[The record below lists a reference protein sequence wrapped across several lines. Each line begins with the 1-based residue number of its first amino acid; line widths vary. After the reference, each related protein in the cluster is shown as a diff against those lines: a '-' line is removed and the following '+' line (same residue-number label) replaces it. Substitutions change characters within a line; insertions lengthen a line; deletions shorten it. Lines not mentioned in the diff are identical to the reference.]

1 MPVTLP
7 PTPVQHR
14 YSRTKL
20 TAFYVASFAIV
31 IALLWTF
38 RILIKP
44 LLLAG
49 LIAYIVA
56 PFVEW
61 MQKFRIGHFYL
72 PRWIAVLILYAC
84 LISVTTFTI
93 IQTAPRLM
101 KEMQQLVAEVPAL
114 SQKVRQRWLP
124 EIERMMADTAALY
137 QAPASGKGTPR
148 SDDAIK
154 HRVSSVF
161 DQLLSEMEH
170 PVISLLRQAKSVVR
184 AILGGIFATLLIL
197 MASAYLV
204 LTRQQIQAFFR
215 SLLMP
220 KHHPHFDALL
230 RRLDRGLAGVVRGQ
244 LIICGVNGLLSGI
257 GFYLA
262 DLAYWPVLTAVATVF
277 SIIPI
282 FGAILSSIP
291 ALVIAL
297 QQDMSVAVF
306 VGLWIIAIHQLEAN
320 LLNPKIVGDA
330 ARLHPVAIMFAIVGA
345 ELLFGIVGALLAV
358 PVLSILSNIYLY
370 FRDVCLY
377 PERVPQTGTESTVPS
392 RLIPD
397 G

>member
-7 PTPVQHR
+7 PTSVPHR

-49 LIAYIVA
+49 LIAYVVA
-56 PFVEW
+56 PFVEL
-61 MQKFRIGHFYL
+61 MQKFRIGRFYL
-72 PRWIAVLILYAC
+72 PRWIAVLSLYTC
-84 LISVTTFTI
+84 LIAVTTFTI

-114 SQKVRQRWLP
+114 SHKVRQRWLP

-137 QAPASGKGTPR
+137 QAPASAKGTPR

-154 HRVSSVF
+154 HRVSTVF

-204 LTRQQIQAFFR
+204 LTRHQIQAFFR

-262 DLAYWPVLTAVATVF
+262 DLAYWPVLTAIATVF

-297 QQDMSVAVF
+297 QQGMSVAVF
-306 VGLWIIAIHQLEAN
+306 VGLWIVAIHQLEAN

-358 PVLSILSNIYLY
+358 PVLSIATNIYLY

-377 PERVPQTGTESTVPS
+377 PERVPQTGTEPTLPS